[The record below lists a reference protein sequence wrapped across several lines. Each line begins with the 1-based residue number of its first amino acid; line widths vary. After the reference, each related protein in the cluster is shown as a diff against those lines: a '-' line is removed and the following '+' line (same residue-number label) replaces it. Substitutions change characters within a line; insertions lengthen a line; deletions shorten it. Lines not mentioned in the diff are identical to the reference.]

1 MLGAAS
7 WSHPSAAAIR
17 SRYRVD
23 DLKGGNVAGSDVSS
37 EVLASIE
44 EMTAALNTGDADG
57 LESLLSNRAGC
68 IHIGS
73 DPDEWWTKDELVTG
87 IGEAM
92 SVGGS
97 QIRAE
102 HGETT
107 VHVLGEVAWTEGKGK
122 FVDGEGR
129 ERGIRMTGVF
139 VREDGRWKAA
149 QVHASIGVANDRIFS
164 S

>member
-1 MLGAAS
+1 MA
-7 WSHPSAAAIR
+7 
-17 SRYRVD
+17 D
-23 DLKGGNVAGSDVSS
+23 SDASS
-37 EVLASIE
+37 EVLATIE
-44 EMTAALNTGDADG
+44 EMTAALNSSDADT

-73 DPDEWWTKDELVTG
+73 DPDEWWTKDELVSG
-87 IGEAM
+87 IAEAM
-92 SVGGS
+92 SVEGS

-107 VHVLGEVAWTEGKGK
+107 VHVLGDVAWTEGTGK

-129 ERGIRMTGVF
+129 ERGTRMTGVF

-149 QVHASIGVANDRIFS
+149 QVHASIGVPNDHIFAS
-164 S
+164 